1 MPPLAHPSVRHWYD
15 QFEPS
20 TDSSDL
26 DKNEPQTKEGDG
38 TAVPA
43 LIAYL
48 ENSVSEGEKI
58 TIVITGPCTNIAA
71 VRHLR
76 PQLFDTKVEK
86 VVIMGGAFDIP
97 QWTPYAE
104 FNIAVDPDALD
115 ELLKSRN
122 VGVVL
127 VPLNVT
133 HKAIFDRKTH
143 ARLLDP

>member
-1 MPPLAHPSVRHWYD
+1 MPPLANPSVRHWYD

-48 ENSVSEGEKI
+48 ENSVPEGEKI
-58 TIVITGPCTNIAA
+58 TVVITGPCTNIAA

-76 PQLFDTKVEK
+76 PQLFDTKVDK